1 MSYENLIRLV
11 EVMDRLRSPGG
22 CPWDAE
28 QTHESL
34 LKYQLEESYEF
45 IEAVES
51 GNRTDMQEELG
62 DLLLQVYFHSR
73 IAQEHP
79 AQPFNL
85 DDVAGSVADKLISRH
100 PHVFGDKKV
109 SSSDEVLANWE
120 RIKSAEKGRTEFH
133 EGVPLGQPAL
143 SLAAKL
149 ILRAMKNELPLPEKN
164 APVLSNTD
172 DSHIDKESA
181 LGDALMSLIS
191 WAVSEDID
199 PEAALRRA
207 ALKYRDSDK
216 EAR

>member
-100 PHVFGDKKV
+100 PHVFGDTKV

-120 RIKSAEKGRTEFH
+120 KIKNVEKGRTEFD
-133 EGVPLGQPAL
+133 EGVPVGQPAL
-143 SLAAKL
+143 SLASKL
-149 ILRAMKNELPLPEKN
+149 ILRAMKNDLPLPEKN
-164 APVLSNTD
+164 ALVLSNTD
-172 DSHIDKESA
+172 ASHIDMESA

-207 ALKYRDSDK
+207 ALKYRDSIK

>member
-1 MSYENLIRLV
+1 
-11 EVMDRLRSPGG
+11 MDRLRSPGG

-45 IEAVES
+45 IEAVEN
-51 GNRTDMQEELG
+51 GDRTDMQEELG
-62 DLLLQVYFHSR
+62 DLLLQVYFHAR

-79 AQPFNL
+79 EKPFNL
-85 DDVAGSVADKLISRH
+85 DDIARSVADKLISRH
-100 PHVFGDKKV
+100 PHVFGDTKV
-109 SSSDEVLANWE
+109 NSSDEVLANWE
-120 RIKSAEKGRTEFH
+120 KIKNLEKGRTEFD

-149 ILRAMKNELPLPEKN
+149 ILRAMKNDLPLPEKSAEIFSKSEN
-164 APVLSNTD
+164 
-172 DSHIDKESA
+172 SHSEKERA
-181 LGDALMSLIS
+181 LGEALLSIIS

-199 PEAALRRA
+199 PEAALRKA
-207 ALKYRDSDK
+207 ALKYRDSIK

>member
-1 MSYENLIRLV
+1 
-11 EVMDRLRSPGG
+11 
-22 CPWDAE
+22 
-28 QTHESL
+28 
-34 LKYQLEESYEF
+34 EF

-100 PHVFGDKKV
+100 PHVFGDTKV

-120 RIKSAEKGRTEFH
+120 KIKNAEKGRTDFD

-149 ILRAMKNELPLPEKN
+149 ILRAMKNDLPLPEKN
-164 APVLSNTD
+164 ALVHSNTD

-207 ALKYRDSDK
+207 ALKYRDSIK

>member
-79 AQPFNL
+79 EEPFNL

-100 PHVFGDKKV
+100 PHVFGDTKV

-120 RIKSAEKGRTEFH
+120 KIKNVEKGRTEFD
-133 EGVPLGQPAL
+133 EGVPVGQPAL
-143 SLAAKL
+143 SLASKL
-149 ILRAMKNELPLPEKN
+149 ILRAMKNDLPLPEKN
-164 APVLSNTD
+164 ALVLSN
-172 DSHIDKESA
+172 IDASKIDMESA

-207 ALKYRDSDK
+207 ALKYRDSIK

>member
-22 CPWDAE
+22 CPWDAQ

-45 IEAVES
+45 IEAVEN
-51 GNRTDMQEELG
+51 GDRTDMQEELG

-79 AQPFNL
+79 EKPFNL
-85 DDVAGSVADKLISRH
+85 DDVARSVADKLISRH
-100 PHVFGDKKV
+100 PHVFGDTKV
-109 SSSDEVLANWE
+109 NSSDEVLANWE
-120 RIKSAEKGRTEFH
+120 KIKNAEKGRTEFD
-133 EGVPLGQPAL
+133 EGVPVGQPAL

-149 ILRAMKNELPLPEKN
+149 ILRAMKNDLPLPDQS
-164 APVLSNTD
+164 APIFSRTEN
-172 DSHIDKESA
+172 SHGNKESE
-181 LGDALMSLIS
+181 LGDALLSLIS
-191 WAVSEDID
+191 WAVSKDID
-199 PEAALRRA
+199 PEVALRKA
-207 ALKYRDSDK
+207 ALKYRDSIK